1 MNRIREFFK
10 LLDIDLVI
18 VSEVLQLLQGYVMNL
33 QYNIQSKYTDL

>member
-1 MNRIREFFK
+1 MNKIREFFK

-18 VSEVLQLLQGYVMNL
+18 ISEVLQLLQGYVMNL